1 MEDFQSGRRRQAQE
15 DLGLT
20 SQEEQMDIERSIR
33 KEEQRKAEKEMRRME
48 IEMSSSYRMVQGI
61 AKFMDKYLLDPII
74 GFFVPGIGDILSSV
88 LVLPFIHVS
97 LFKIKSVPLT
107 LAVIYN
113 VLIDVLIGL
122 IPFYIGDIIDVF
134 NRAYL
139 KNARLITG
147 FVEDD
152 KEVIS
157 EVNRKAAWMGF
168 MILVLCV
175 LIYFMVLL
183 VMKLMD
189 WLGGLWDSLVA
200 YFNF

>member
-1 MEDFQSGRRRQAQE
+1 MEDFQTGRRRQAQE

-189 WLGGLWDSLVA
+189 WLGGLWDSIVA

>member
-139 KNARLITG
+139 KNARMITG

-189 WLGGLWDSLVA
+189 WLGGLWDSIVA

>member
-189 WLGGLWDSLVA
+189 WLGGLWDSIVA

>member
-1 MEDFQSGRRRQAQE
+1 MENFLR
-15 DLGLT
+15 T
-20 SQEEQMDIERSIR
+20 
-33 KEEQRKAEKEMRRME
+33 
-48 IEMSSSYRMVQGI
+48 
-61 AKFMDKYLLDPII
+61 
-74 GFFVPGIGDILSSV
+74 
-88 LVLPFIHVS
+88 
-97 LFKIKSVPLT
+97 
-107 LAVIYN
+107 AV
-113 VLIDVLIGL
+113 
-122 IPFYIGDIIDVF
+122 IGDIIDVF

>member
-113 VLIDVLIGL
+113 VLIDILIGL

>member
-1 MEDFQSGRRRQAQE
+1 MDDFQSGRRRQAQE

-20 SQEEQMDIERSIR
+20 SQEEQMDIEKSIR

-189 WLGGLWDSLVA
+189 WLGGLWDSIVA

>member
-15 DLGLT
+15 NLGLT

>member
-189 WLGGLWDSLVA
+189 WLGSLWDSIVA

>member
-175 LIYFMVLL
+175 LIYFMVLW

-189 WLGGLWDSLVA
+189 WLGGLWDSIVA

>member
-189 WLGGLWDSLVA
+189 WLGGLWDSFVA

>member
-15 DLGLT
+15 NLGLT
-20 SQEEQMDIERSIR
+20 SQEEQMDIEKSIR
-33 KEEQRKAEKEMRRME
+33 KEEQRKAEKERRRME

-113 VLIDVLIGL
+113 VLIDVFIGL

-152 KEVIS
+152 KKIIS

-189 WLGGLWDSLVA
+189 WLGGLWDSIVA

>member
-189 WLGGLWDSLVA
+189 WLGGLWDSIVA
-200 YFNF
+200 YFH

>member
-168 MILVLCV
+168 MIMVLCV

>member
-189 WLGGLWDSLVA
+189 WLGVLWDSLVA

>member
-157 EVNRKAAWMGF
+157 EVNRKATWMGF

>member
-157 EVNRKAAWMGF
+157 EVNRKATWMGF

-189 WLGGLWDSLVA
+189 WLGGLWDSIVA

>member
-33 KEEQRKAEKEMRRME
+33 KEEQRKAEKERRRME

-189 WLGGLWDSLVA
+189 WLGGLWDSIVA

>member
-1 MEDFQSGRRRQAQE
+1 
-15 DLGLT
+15 
-20 SQEEQMDIERSIR
+20 MDIERSIR

-189 WLGGLWDSLVA
+189 WLGGLWDSIVA
-200 YFNF
+200 YFH

>member
-189 WLGGLWDSLVA
+189 WLGGLWVSIVA

>member
-183 VMKLMD
+183 VVKLMD
-189 WLGGLWDSLVA
+189 WLGGLWDSIVA

>member
-1 MEDFQSGRRRQAQE
+1 MEEFQSGRRRQAQE

-189 WLGGLWDSLVA
+189 WLGGLWDSIVA

>member
-189 WLGGLWDSLVA
+189 WLGGLWDSIVV

>member
-20 SQEEQMDIERSIR
+20 SQEEQMDIEKSIR

-189 WLGGLWDSLVA
+189 WVGGLWNSIVA
-200 YFNF
+200 YFNL

>member
-20 SQEEQMDIERSIR
+20 SQEKQMDIERSIR

-189 WLGGLWDSLVA
+189 WLGGLWDSIVA

>member
-48 IEMSSSYRMVQGI
+48 MEMSSSYRMVQGI

-189 WLGGLWDSLVA
+189 WLGGLWDSIVA

>member
-20 SQEEQMDIERSIR
+20 SQEEQMDIEKSIR
-33 KEEQRKAEKEMRRME
+33 KEEQRKAEKEKRRME

-189 WLGGLWDSLVA
+189 WLGGLWDSIVA

>member
-33 KEEQRKAEKEMRRME
+33 NEEQRKAEKEMRRME

>member
-152 KEVIS
+152 NEVIS

-189 WLGGLWDSLVA
+189 WLGGLWDSIVA

>member
-1 MEDFQSGRRRQAQE
+1 MEDFQSGRRRKAQE

>member
-20 SQEEQMDIERSIR
+20 SQEEQMDIEKSIR

>member
-1 MEDFQSGRRRQAQE
+1 MEDFQSGRRRQTQE

-20 SQEEQMDIERSIR
+20 SQEEQMDIEKSIR

-189 WLGGLWDSLVA
+189 WLGGLWDSIVA

>member
-152 KEVIS
+152 KKIIS

-189 WLGGLWDSLVA
+189 WLGGLWDSIVA

>member
-189 WLGGLWDSLVA
+189 WLDGLWDSIVA

>member
-74 GFFVPGIGDILSSV
+74 GFFVPGIGDILSSM

-152 KEVIS
+152 KEVTS

-189 WLGGLWDSLVA
+189 WLGGLWDSIVA

>member
-189 WLGGLWDSLVA
+189 WFGGLWDSIVA

>member
-157 EVNRKAAWMGF
+157 EVNRKAVWMGF

>member
-15 DLGLT
+15 NLGLT

-189 WLGGLWDSLVA
+189 WLGGLWDSIVA

>member
-189 WLGGLWDSLVA
+189 WLGGLWNSIVA